1 MIYLLNCAL
10 EGKKEKKIEN
20 NMKQTNYGKVK
31 FVIVFQRQ
39 RVAAPASKTV
49 LR

>member
-10 EGKKEKKIEN
+10 ERKNSKKIEN
-20 NMKQTNYGKVK
+20 NMKKANYRKVQ

-39 RVAAPASKTV
+39 RVAAPASKAV